1 MKTRIY
7 NEKDLALKT
16 VQEDIKKTLQQGGNV
31 IFPTETVYG
40 IGANALS
47 EKGIKGI
54 YKVKGRPSDNPLIM
68 HVNTI
73 NDVLYYTEDHMPYVK
88 VLMQK
93 FWPGP
98 MTLVLKKKAIVP
110 ENITGGLDT
119 VGLRIPSHPIARKV
133 IEIAGIPICAP
144 SANMSGRPSATLFEH
159 VLEDFMDKVDIIIDG
174 GKSNVGLES
183 TVIDATHAYP
193 IILRPGMITKEMIKD
208 IHIDVDESSLLDKS
222 DIPKAPGMKYR
233 HYAPKGELIVVKGSI
248 EQVVD
253 YINENI
259 EINLAK
265 GLKSGV
271 ICTEDIKDRFKQA
284 FTISLGNILNEEEIA
299 SNLFSTLRTMDKEN
313 IEVIYSISFDKGKY
327 KDAMMNRLLKAAN
340 NQIIHL

>member
-7 NEKDLALKT
+7 NEHDLALKT
-16 VQEDIKKTLQQGGNV
+16 VQEDIKKTLHQGGNV

-40 IGANALS
+40 IGAYALS
-47 EKGIKGI
+47 EKGIEGI

-73 NDVLYYTEDHMPYVK
+73 DDVLYYTEDHMPYVE
-88 VLMQK
+88 VLMRK

-110 ENITGGLDT
+110 LNITGGLDT

-144 SANMSGRPSATLFEH
+144 SANISGRPSATLFEH

-183 TVIDATHAYP
+183 TVIDVTQSYP
-193 IILRPGMITKEMIKD
+193 IILRPGMITKEMITELISD
-208 IHIDVDESSLLDKS
+208 VRESTLIDSS

-233 HYAPKGELIVVKGSI
+233 HYAPIGELIVVKGSI
-248 EQVVD
+248 DQVVD
-253 YINENI
+253 YINQNI
-259 EINLAK
+259 KINLTK

-271 ICTEDIKDRFKQA
+271 ICTEDVKDRFKQA
-284 FTISLGNILNEEEIA
+284 FIISLGNISNEEEIA

-313 IEVIYSISFDKGKY
+313 VDVIYSISFDKGKY
-327 KDAMMNRLLKAAN
+327 KDAIMNRLLKAAN
-340 NQIIHL
+340 NHIIDL